1 MSMNIVTG
9 DGRTF
14 WLLQR
19 WISL

>member
-1 MSMNIVTG
+1 MNMNIVTG